1 MIQGELYIFISLI
14 FMLAGIFY
22 LSKLKSKIV
31 KLVFSVIP
39 PLLFCYFLPSLL
51 VEQGIIVIGN
61 TDLNGTLA
69 KTLLPFCIFYFTLG
83 LPLAKLKAIGRK
95 PIILFLVGA
104 LGVIIGGPISLMIS
118 HYFFPTEFNA
128 ESFRGL
134 STIAGSWIG
143 GTANQMAL
151 NAIFLPNADELAKA
165 VTVDVFFGE
174 TWLAILLFLIPFQ
187 LKINQYLKA
196 SYNHQD
202 ISVDWEEDLTVK
214 KFTFNNL
221 IYILGLG
228 FLITLLSTYS
238 GSYLTELIAITFL
251 NQSFWT
257 FFICTFMGIGL
268 GLSPLKRLYTAG
280 GDVIAT
286 LFLYFIIASIGLK
299 ISLSHLFSTPL
310 LLFTG
315 FIWISIHGLVIFVVG
330 KWIKAPYHYMAI
342 ASQANVGGIASTSVI
357 ATAISPILA
366 PLGVILALLGY
377 AIGTYGGYLSAILMQ
392 WVSQTY

>member
-1 MIQGELYIFISLI
+1 MIQGELSIFIILI
-14 FMLAGIFY
+14 IMLAGIFY
-22 LSKLKSKIV
+22 LSKLHNRLI
-31 KLVFSVIP
+31 KLLFSVIP
-39 PLLFCYFLPSLL
+39 PLLFCYFLPSLF
-51 VEQGIIVIGN
+51 VEYGIINIGN
-61 TDLNGTLA
+61 SDLNGTLA

-83 LPLAKLKAIGRK
+83 LPLAKLKSIGKK

-104 LGVIIGGPISLMIS
+104 GGIIVGGPISLVIS
-118 HYFFPTEFNA
+118 HSIFPTEFNA
-128 ESFRGL
+128 ESYKGMA
-134 STIAGSWIG
+134 TIAGSWIG

-151 NAIFLPNADELAKA
+151 NAIFLPNSNELAKA

-187 LKINQYLKA
+187 QRINHYLKA
-196 SYNHQD
+196 SFDHQD
-202 ISVDWEEDLTVK
+202 ISGHWEDDLTLK
-214 KFTFNNL
+214 QFTFLNL
-221 IYILGLG
+221 IQILGLG
-228 FLITLLSTYS
+228 LLITVLSTYL
-238 GSYLTELIAITFL
+238 GKYTAELIKISFL

-257 FFICTFMGIGL
+257 FLFCTLAGIGL
-268 GLSPLKRLYTAG
+268 GLSPIKKLYTAG
-280 GDVIAT
+280 GDVIST

-315 FIWISIHGLVIFVVG
+315 FIWISIHGLAIFVVG

-357 ATAISPILA
+357 ATAINPILA

-377 AIGTYGGYLSAILMQ
+377 ALGTYGGYLSAILMQ

>member
-1 MIQGELYIFISLI
+1 MIQGELSIFIILI
-14 FMLAGIFY
+14 IMLAGIFY
-22 LSKLKSKIV
+22 LSKLHNRII

-39 PLLFCYFLPSLL
+39 PLLFCYFLPSLF
-51 VEQGIIVIGN
+51 VEYGIINIGN
-61 TDLNGTLA
+61 SDLNGTLA

-83 LPLAKLKAIGRK
+83 LPLAKLKSIGKK

-104 LGVIIGGPISLMIS
+104 GGIIVGGPISLVIS
-118 HYFFPTEFNA
+118 HSIFPTEFNA
-128 ESFRGL
+128 ESYKGMA
-134 STIAGSWIG
+134 TIAGSWIG

-151 NAIFLPNADELAKA
+151 NAIFLPNSNELAKA

-187 LKINQYLKA
+187 KRINHYLKA
-196 SYNHQD
+196 SFDHQD
-202 ISVDWEEDLTVK
+202 ISAHWEDDLTVK
-214 KFTFNNL
+214 QFTFLNL
-221 IYILGLG
+221 IQILGLG
-228 FLITLLSTYS
+228 LLITVLSTYLGKYTS
-238 GSYLTELIAITFL
+238 ELVKISFL

-257 FFICTFMGIGL
+257 FLFCTLAGIGL
-268 GLSPLKRLYTAG
+268 GLSPIKKLYTAG
-280 GDVIAT
+280 GDVIST

-315 FIWISIHGLVIFVVG
+315 FIWISIHGLAIFVVG

-357 ATAISPILA
+357 ATAINPILA

-377 AIGTYGGYLSAILMQ
+377 ALGTYGGYLSAILMQ